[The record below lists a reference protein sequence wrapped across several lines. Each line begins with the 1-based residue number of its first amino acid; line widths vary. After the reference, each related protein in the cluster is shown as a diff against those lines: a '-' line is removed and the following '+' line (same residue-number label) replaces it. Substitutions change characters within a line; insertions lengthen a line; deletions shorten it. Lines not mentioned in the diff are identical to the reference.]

1 MPDYLLFLALLPG
14 ILIIIY
20 IFRKDKVEHEP
31 VSLIVKLIVFGAVS
45 CIPAIFAENY
55 MTAIMPAGLSGVVE
69 YAVYDAFIVAA
80 LCEEVCKYVLLR
92 IGSWNNINFDY
103 RFDGIVYGVSVA
115 VGFALL
121 ENILYVMDGGIQVAL
136 MRGVLA
142 VPLHAFCGVFMG
154 VFYGAAKRYSVGGRG
169 SKALSCKVMAIFV
182 PIMIH
187 GLYDTF
193 AMIGS
198 TAATVILLVFVVI
211 MYIVAIKCVN
221 KFSREDAMGGFY
233 GYTMPLSDLWRNK

>member
-1 MPDYLLFLALLPG
+1 MPNYLLFLALLPG

-31 VSLIVKLIVFGAVS
+31 VSLIVKLVVFGAVS
-45 CIPAIFAENY
+45 CIPAIFAEDY
-55 MTAIMPAGLSGVVE
+55 MMVIMPAGISGTVE
-69 YAVYDAFIVAA
+69 YALYDAFIVAA
-80 LCEEVCKYVLLR
+80 LCEEICKYLLLR
-92 IGSWNNINFDY
+92 IGSWNSVEFDY

-154 VFYGAAKRYSVGGRG
+154 VFYGAAKKYSVDGKWGKSIR
-169 SKALSCKVMAIFV
+169 CKLLAVFV

-187 GLYDTF
+187 GVYDTF
-193 AMIGS
+193 AMIDS
-198 TAATVILLVFVVI
+198 MVTTILLLAFVAV
-211 MYIVAIKCVN
+211 MYIVAIKFVN

-233 GYTMPLSDLWRNK
+233 EDTWLLSDLWRK